1 MILFLQNNPKTIN
14 SMATCQ
20 DTKKLAVL
28 HICIVLI
35 SLAVQSLGSK
45 ANCCQRVTLNWVE
58 MLFF

>member
-20 DTKKLAVL
+20 DTKNKTSVL

-35 SLAVQSLGSK
+35 SLAVQAWEAKLT
-45 ANCCQRVTLNWVE
+45 AARELC
-58 MLFF
+58 